1 MSDIKF
7 RGKVKYNGNYL
18 FANDWVFG
26 DLIHNSNEVCI
37 IVKEKDNYGNVTRI
51 LKVTVDPET
60 VGQYI
65 GVKDAN
71 GTDVYKG
78 DVFGTQIEGYS
89 ENCVVEYDE
98 CCFVLSNGKK
108 KRPIN
113 TQEKSIHNWL
123 PVGTGSAGYAPFEVI
138 GNIHD
143 NPNLLQP

>member
-7 RGKVKYNGNYL
+7 RGKRVDNGEWVYGYYMSDLNMLVKHVIYTIGQEYNSH
-18 FANDWVFG
+18 
-26 DLIHNSNEVCI
+26 IQ
-37 IVKEKDNYGNVTRI
+37 
-51 LKVTVDPET
+51 VDPET

-123 PVGTGSAGYAPFEVI
+123 PVGTGSAGYAPFEMI